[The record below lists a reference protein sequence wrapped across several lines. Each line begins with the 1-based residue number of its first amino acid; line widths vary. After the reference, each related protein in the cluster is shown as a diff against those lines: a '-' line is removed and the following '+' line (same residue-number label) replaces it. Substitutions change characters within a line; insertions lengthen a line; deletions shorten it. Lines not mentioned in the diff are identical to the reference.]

1 MTTADG
7 GKTDLT
13 DDPAGFDGG
22 ARIDPAIVAA
32 LYVEHGEELRRFL
45 VGVLR
50 DPQLAADALQATFAK
65 AVESGHTTREETRKG
80 WLFRVAYHEAM
91 AFRRR
96 QAVGDKVV
104 RRAAWTRDVA
114 ARAADEPVI
123 RFEAV
128 EAVRQAI
135 AELPPEQQQIVRMRI
150 YEEKTFAVISQELQI
165 PLGTALGRMRTALQR
180 LRKRLEELEMKD

>member
-1 MTTADG
+1 MS
-7 GKTDLT
+7 
-13 DDPAGFDGG
+13 DDSANCPESGPQG
-22 ARIDPAIVAA
+22 AIEGRIDPAIVAA

-65 AVESGHTTREETRKG
+65 AVEAGHTTREETRKG

-96 QAVGDKVV
+96 QATGEKVV
-104 RRAAWTRDVA
+104 RRAAWTRDTA

-123 RFEAV
+123 RFESV

-135 AELPPEQQQIVRMRI
+135 AELPAEQQQIVRMRI
-150 YEEKTFAVISQELQI
+150 YEEKTFAVISEELKI

-180 LRKRLEELEMKD
+180 LRKRLEQLET

>member
-1 MTTADG
+1 
-7 GKTDLT
+7 LS
-13 DDPAGFDGG
+13 DDPANTDQ
-22 ARIDPAIVAA
+22 ASAEEVRIDPAIVAA

-50 DPQLAADALQATFAK
+50 DPQLAADALQATFTK
-65 AVESGHTTREETRKG
+65 AIESGHTTREETRKG

-104 RRAAWTRDVA
+104 RRAAWTRDTA
-114 ARAADEPVI
+114 ARPADEPVI

-128 EAVRQAI
+128 EVVRQAI

-180 LRKRLEELEMKD
+180 LRKRLEELES

>member
-1 MTTADG
+1 MS
-7 GKTDLT
+7 
-13 DDPAGFDGG
+13 DDAAIHDDEAVPDE

-65 AVESGHTTREETRKG
+65 AVESGHKTREETRKG

-104 RRAAWTRDVA
+104 RRAAWTRDA
-114 ARAADEPVI
+114 TARAADEPVI

-128 EAVRQAI
+128 EGVRQAI
-135 AELPPEQQQIVRMRI
+135 AELPPEQQQIVKMRI

-180 LRKRLEELEMKD
+180 LRKRLEELES